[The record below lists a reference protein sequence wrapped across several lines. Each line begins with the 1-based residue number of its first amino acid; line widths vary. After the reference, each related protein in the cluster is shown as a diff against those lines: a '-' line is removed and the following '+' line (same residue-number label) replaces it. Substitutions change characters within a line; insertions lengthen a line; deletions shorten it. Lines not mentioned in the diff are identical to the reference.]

1 MRREENE
8 TGWRGLRIKV
18 HCPYY
23 ASATIEPILLYR
35 HIVMN
40 ILGYQ
45 LDNPV
50 RAFIGRER
58 DPVVWD
64 GDGWKEANE
73 AHRSSTVYLT

>member
-23 ASATIEPILLYR
+23 ASVTIEPILLYR
-35 HIVMN
+35 HIAMN

-73 AHRSSTVYLT
+73 AHRSSRVYLT